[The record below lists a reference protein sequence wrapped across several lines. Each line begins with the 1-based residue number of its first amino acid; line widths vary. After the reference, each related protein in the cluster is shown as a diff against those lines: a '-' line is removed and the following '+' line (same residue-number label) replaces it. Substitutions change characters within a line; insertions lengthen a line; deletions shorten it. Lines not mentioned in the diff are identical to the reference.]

1 MIKGVNRQ
9 IIEINRTGSLYYEKA
24 LLIVKP
30 EFSSAQQQLLE
41 REALRLLK
49 KMDAPSSYKRKSRL
63 AAKIIYALACTLC
76 VGLLVYFMCKTGII
90 G

>member
-1 MIKGVNRQ
+1 MIKGINRQ

-30 EFSSAQQQLLE
+30 EFASAQQQVLE
-41 REALRLLK
+41 REALRILK

-63 AAKIIYALACTLC
+63 AVKIIFALACSLC
-76 VGLLVYFMCKTGII
+76 GGLLAYFMFKSGMI

>member
-9 IIEINRTGSLYYEKA
+9 IIEINQTGSLYYEKA

-41 REALRLLK
+41 REALKMLK
-49 KMDAPSSYKRKSRL
+49 KMDAPSTYKRKSRL
-63 AAKIIYALACTLC
+63 VFKITFAFACALCG
-76 VGLLVYFMCKTGII
+76 GLLVYFMFKTGII